1 MKYFPRLESIPMPGR
16 KPKPTAIKIAEG
28 NPGKRALNHNEPQ
41 PRKVRPKLPAHL
53 STAARVQWRRVLA
66 VLAPTGVITEAEA
79 DLLAVYCESYAR
91 YVQAVTELRPLV
103 GENGLRTGGLIV
115 TNDKGNAVRNP
126 LLKIADD
133 AEKTMLR
140 CMAEL
145 GMTPSARAR
154 LSVGAQV
161 GDALDKFLSE

>member
-1 MKYFPRLESIPMPGR
+1 MPGR
-16 KPKPTAIKIAEG
+16 KAKPTAIKIAEN
-28 NPGKRALNHNEPQ
+28 NPGKRPLNLNEPQ

-91 YVQAVTELRPLV
+91 YVQALTELQPRT

-115 TNDKGNAVRNP
+115 LNDKGSPMRNP
-126 LLKIADD
+126 LLKVADD

-140 CMAEL
+140 CMSEL
-145 GMTPSARAR
+145 GMSPSSRAR
-154 LSVGAQV
+154 LSVGNQV